1 MMTTM
6 MMAMATTTM
15 MMTIRCGGG
24 VTGVAP
30 CRVSSIQLSGRVTN
44 CWEEDSH
51 ALILHLSS
59 FSTFSTFSAFS
70 LFF

>member
-1 MMTTM
+1 MITTM
-6 MMAMATTTM
+6 MMAMVTTM

-59 FSTFSTFSAFS
+59 FSTFFPS